1 MKALEQFL
9 NRLIKELGYEK
20 RLEYQRLLDS
30 WPQVVGERIADVSRA
45 ERVQNGVM
53 VVKVDSPVWRNELAL
68 EKERI
73 LKLLQEK
80 TGSKALVD
88 IRFV

>member
-1 MKALEQFL
+1 LKALEQFL

-20 RLEYQRLLDS
+20 RLEYQRLLDA
-30 WPQVVGERIADVSRA
+30 WPQVVGERIADVSKA
-45 ERVQNGVM
+45 ERIQNGVM
-53 VVKVDSPVWRNELAL
+53 VVKVESPVWRNELAL

-73 LKLLQEK
+73 LSMLQEQ
-80 TGSKALVD
+80 TGSKSVVD

>member
-20 RLEYQRLLDS
+20 RLEYQRLLDA
-30 WPQVVGERIADVSRA
+30 WPQVVGERIADVSKA
-45 ERVQNGVM
+45 ERIQNGVM
-53 VVKVDSPVWRNELAL
+53 VVKVESPVWRNELAL

-73 LKLLQEK
+73 LSMLQEQ
-80 TGSKALVD
+80 TGSKSVVD

>member
-80 TGSKALVD
+80 TGSKDLVD

>member
-1 MKALEQFL
+1 M

>member
-20 RLEYQRLLDS
+20 RLEYQRLLDA
-30 WPQVVGERIADVSRA
+30 WPQVVGERIADVSKA
-45 ERVQNGVM
+45 ERIQNGVM
-53 VVKVDSPVWRNELAL
+53 VVKVESPVWRNELAL

-73 LKLLQEK
+73 LSMLREQ
-80 TGSKALVD
+80 TGSKSVVD

>member
-20 RLEYQRLLDS
+20 RLEYQRLLDA
-30 WPQVVGERIADVSRA
+30 WPQVVGERIADVSKA
-45 ERVQNGVM
+45 ERIQNGVM
-53 VVKVDSPVWRNELAL
+53 VVKVESPVWRNELAL

-73 LKLLQEK
+73 LRLIQEK
-80 TGSKALVD
+80 TGSKAIVD

>member
-20 RLEYQRLLDS
+20 RLEYQRLLDA
-30 WPQVVGERIADVSRA
+30 WPQVVGERIAGVSKA
-45 ERVQNGVM
+45 ERIQNGVM
-53 VVKVDSPVWRNELAL
+53 VVKVESPVWRNELAL
-68 EKERI
+68 EKEHI
-73 LKLLQEK
+73 LRLIQEK
-80 TGSKALVD
+80 TGSKAIVD

>member
-73 LKLLQEK
+73 LKLLREK
-80 TGSKALVD
+80 TGSRALVD